1 MMRRLILA
9 ALAGSAVALASAFGA
24 SAKPASEDP
33 CFLTRD
39 LRGHTVGTDGHTL
52 YFNVN
57 GRDTYQVTTSN
68 SCLAHATA
76 SDELLLKDFGLG
88 KICRPLDL
96 ELIMRGSRC
105 TIDKLTKLS
114 PTAAAALPKKLQP

>member
-1 MMRRLILA
+1 MMRLLVLA
-9 ALAGSAVALASAFGA
+9 ALAGCAIALGAGFAA
-24 SAKPASEDP
+24 SAKPASEDT

-39 LRGHTVGTDGHTL
+39 LRGHTLGTDGHTL

-57 GRDTYQVTTSN
+57 GRDIYRATIPN

-76 SDELLLKDFGLG
+76 SDALVLRDFGLG

-96 ELIMRGSRC
+96 ELIVRGNRC
-105 TIDKLTKLS
+105 AIETLTKLS
-114 PTAAAALPKKLQP
+114 PEAAAALPKTLQP